1 MARINLLPWRAERR
15 KQRQKD
21 FVTMLGGALI
31 AGVALVF
38 AGSSYYDG
46 QMEGQTA
53 RNDLLKQRIDEV
65 KKQITEIEGLEAR
78 KANLLQ
84 RKQVI
89 EDLQADRSQNVRLF
103 EELVRTIPDGVR
115 LVTITQTGS
124 ELKLAGRS
132 QSESRVSAYMRNLEA
147 SGLINNPRLS
157 IIKAGDATPA
167 AGAGRPASAPTPADR
182 SLPFGFEMTVTL
194 RSSSEEEEAEG
205 GAAPAQATPAT
216 APAAVPS
223 NTPSAPAQAS

>member
-38 AGSSYYDG
+38 SASWYYD
-46 QMEGQTA
+46 QHIEGQTG
-53 RNDLLKQRIDEV
+53 RNDFLKQRIEDV
-65 KKQITEIEGLEAR
+65 KKDITEIEGLEAR
-78 KANLLQ
+78 RANLLQ

-103 EELVRTIPDGVR
+103 EELVRTIPDGVL
-115 LVTITQTGS
+115 LVTITQTGQ
-124 ELKLAGRS
+124 ELKLSGRS

-157 IIKAGDATPA
+157 IIKAGDASQATDA
-167 AGAGRPASAPTPADR
+167 TRPTDR

-194 RSSSEEEEAEG
+194 RSPSDEAEAEEPASG
-205 GAAPAQATPAT
+205 STLTDAQAVAPGS
-216 APAAVPS
+216 APAA
-223 NTPSAPAQAS
+223 AAQAS

>member
-157 IIKAGDATPA
+157 IIKAGDATQTPT
-167 AGAGRPASAPTPADR
+167 SAPSTAPADR

-194 RSSSEEEEAEG
+194 RSTSDEAEAENG
-205 GAAPAQATPAT
+205 DAPAGGTPSN
-216 APAAVPS
+216 APTAVPS
-223 NTPSAPAQAS
+223 NAPTAPAQAS